1 MPGLFLVL
9 IHKRIAETEKVLC
22 ALLNFSVNLAKPI
35 DKRKKKVYNHF
46 VIEAITNHERRL
58 EQ

>member
-35 DKRKKKVYNHF
+35 DKVEKLVYNHF
-46 VIEAITNHERRL
+46 IIEVIINQERRL